1 MLEREPAAPRT
12 AASALADEGLAQ
24 LCTFRVGG
32 EDYAIDIMR
41 VREIIPPAPVT
52 PVPRAPSFV
61 EGVVRLRG
69 DVIPVLDVRRRLGLP
84 VTPATRKTKYL
95 IVSVAGRR
103 LGLVVDE
110 VTEVLRIPRAQI
122 RPPPALVEGGGAR
135 FFLGVCGGEGGA
147 TATGRRSH
155 ARAGRIRLLLNVK
168 ALLDP
173 VAPGEPEA
181 ARSEA
186 EATRRS

>member
-1 MLEREPAAPRT
+1 MREPEAPEKK
-12 AASALADEGLAQ
+12 ADEAGGDDEGLAQ

-52 PVPRAPSFV
+52 PVPRSPSFV

-69 DVIPVLDVRRRLGLP
+69 DVIPVLDVRRRLGLK
-84 VTPATRKTKYL
+84 VTPPTRKTKYL
-95 IVSVAGRR
+95 IVNVAGRR

-110 VTEVLRIPRAQI
+110 VTEVLRIPRSHL
-122 RPPPALVEGGGAR
+122 RPPPALVEGGGTR
-135 FFLGVCGGEGGA
+135 LFLGVCGGEGGA

-155 ARAGRIRLLLNVK
+155 GGAGRLRLLLNVK

-186 EATRRS
+186 EATRRP